1 MSYQALYRKW
11 RPQVFEDVIGQKH
24 ITETLKNQIISRR
37 IAHAYLFC
45 GTRGT
50 GKTSTA
56 KIFSRAINCIHNQG
70 DHSTGNPCNMCEV
83 CAGIMNGSILDVVEI
98 DAASNNGVDNV
109 REIREEVVY
118 SPARSQYKVYIIDE
132 VHMLSTGAFN
142 ALLKTLEEPP
152 AHVIFIL
159 ATTEPHKIPA
169 TILSRCQR
177 FDFKRITTDDIAVRL
192 KQVIGD
198 EGIKVDDQ
206 GLRLIARVSEGSMR
220 DALSILDQCI
230 AFNGDCIKYEDIVTV
245 LGVVDHSFM
254 FDIAQSIADKNANQA
269 VKLIDRLIMDG
280 RDIVHFM
287 DDFIEHFRNLLMC
300 KVLEK
305 SENVLD
311 MPKEMIAQLKEQS
324 INFTQ
329 EKIIN
334 CIKVL
339 SDAHSAAKWAAN
351 PRIILEIAVIKLC
364 QQHLDTSTESLLD
377 RIADLEYKLAT
388 GTIQIKAPDEVS
400 KGSAEKEKTQ
410 QQVISEAKKNK
421 SNPINKKATNK
432 ADYTTDA
439 EISKVASLWPEVINE
454 LRRIGKLAL
463 FGHLSDVRVEP
474 IEGVLG
480 IIFKDSCA
488 TNKLM
493 VSRNENIQALQEV
506 IAKLSGVSVEVKCFL
521 EKELK
526 ENQQKDEE
534 DKLEQL
540 IRLKDELGDT
550 MQVYD
555 E

>member
-11 RPQVFEDVIGQKH
+11 RPQVFEDVVGQKH
-24 ITETLKNQIISRR
+24 ITETLKNQILSQR

-56 KIFSRAINCIHNQG
+56 KIFSRAINCINSQ
-70 DHSTGNPCNMCEV
+70 DGNPCNQCEI
-83 CAGIMNGSILDVVEI
+83 CKGIMDGSIMDVVEI

-109 REIREEVVY
+109 REIRDEVAY
-118 SPARSQYKVYIIDE
+118 SPARSKYKVYIIDE

-152 AHVIFIL
+152 SHVLFIL

-177 FDFKRITTDDIAVRL
+177 FDFKRITVDDIVGRL
-192 KQVIGD
+192 RQVISKDRINID
-198 EGIKVDDQ
+198 EQ
-206 GLRLIARVSEGSMR
+206 GLRLVGRVSDGSMR

-230 AFNGDCIKYEDIVTV
+230 AFSKDTIKYEDIAAV
-245 LGVVDHSFM
+245 LGVVDNSFL
-254 FDIAQSIADKNANQA
+254 FDIAQSVADRNPNKA
-269 VKLIDRLIMDG
+269 VQLIDQLVMDG
-280 RDIVHFM
+280 RDIIHFM
-287 DDFIEHFRNLLMC
+287 DDFIEHFRNLLLC

-305 SENVLD
+305 PENVL
-311 MPKEMIAQLKEQS
+311 ELAQETVLRLKEQS

-339 SDAHSAAKWAAN
+339 SEAHSTAKWATS

-364 QQHLDTSTESLLD
+364 QQNLDTSTESLLD
-377 RIADLEYKLAT
+377 RIAELEYKLAN
-388 GTIQIKAPDEVS
+388 GVVAVKMDEKVPAVGIKEDNS
-400 KGSAEKEKTQ
+400 KQNKLPEKKPRT
-410 QQVISEAKKNK
+410 VKKAD
-421 SNPINKKATNK
+421 SSTHIEINKAL
-432 ADYTTDA
+432 D
-439 EISKVASLWPEVINE
+439 LWPEIINE
-454 LRRIGKLAL
+454 VKRMGKLAL
-463 FGHLSDVRVEP
+463 YGHLSDVKVEP
-474 IEGVLG
+474 VEGTLG
-480 IIFKDSCA
+480 IIFKNSSA

-493 VSRNENIQALQEV
+493 VSSRSENIELLEQV
-506 IAKLSGVSVEVKCFL
+506 IEKLSGNPVKVKCFL
-521 EKELK
+521 EKELEQNGK
-526 ENQQKDEE
+526 ASQE
-534 DKLEQL
+534 DMLDQL

-550 MQVYD
+550 MQIYD